1 VAAGLKA
8 LRYGNGR
15 RDRMRGME
23 RDVERPLLNDRDVY
37 PDEGVLAKHLGRAK
51 AAWDGFTA
59 AVAERYPDAAL
70 EWRYY
75 NDGKA
80 WLCKFTRKKKT
91 VCWISIWDQHFRTSF
106 YFTPRH
112 DEGVEALPID
122 PGLKAAYRGHAP
134 FGTMKPL
141 TIKVSTKKALGDV
154 FTVAEFKSRAK

>member
-1 VAAGLKA
+1 
-8 LRYGNGR
+8 
-15 RDRMRGME
+15 M
-23 RDVERPLLNDRDVY
+23 ERPLLNDKDVY
-37 PDEGVLAKHLGRAK
+37 PDDEVLARHLGRAK

-59 AVAERYPDAAL
+59 AVSERYPDAAL

-75 NDGKA
+75 TDAKA

-91 VCWISIWDQHFRTSF
+91 LCWISIWDKHFRTGF
-106 YFTPRH
+106 YFLPRH

-122 PGLKAAYRGHAP
+122 PALKTAYREHAG

-141 TIKVSTKKALGDV
+141 TIEVRSKKALADV